1 MRNGAG
7 HTDVQECIEHCLEC
21 HAASVAYAAH
31 LLQRNGGA
39 HNRLIV
45 LLLDCAQIC
54 STSAEFMLRGSTL
67 HHLTCAACAEVCEEC
82 ADACDP
88 LDSVAGDVI
97 PGHCADVCRRCAAS
111 CREMAVEHM
120 AGAARD

>member
-1 MRNGAG
+1 
-7 HTDVQECIEHCLEC
+7 
-21 HAASVAYAAH
+21 
-31 LLQRNGGA
+31 
-39 HNRLIV
+39 
-45 LLLDCAQIC
+45 
-54 STSAEFMLRGSTL
+54 MLRGSTL